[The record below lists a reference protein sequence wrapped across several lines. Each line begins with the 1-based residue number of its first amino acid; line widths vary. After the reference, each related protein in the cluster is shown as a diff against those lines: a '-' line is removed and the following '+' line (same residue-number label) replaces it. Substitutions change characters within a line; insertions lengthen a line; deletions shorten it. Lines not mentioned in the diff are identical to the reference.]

1 MLAGCSALTS
11 CRQKENHMP
20 YIQTVLGPANVDDLG
35 LILAHEH
42 LFTDLRTPD
51 APGQGE
57 GDPDDVVRV
66 MKPYL
71 DEAWAAGA
79 TALIECTPPGVGQNA
94 RVMAALARNTQM
106 ALVMPTGLYRQQWI
120 PRDKLEMSDAGLTDW
135 MVSELTEGIQG
146 TRFKAGFCKMGVS
159 NEGITRDESRN
170 LRAAA
175 RAAIQTGV
183 LIASHT
189 SGPRAGQHALEQLD
203 ILESE
208 GLECEQFNWVHAQ
221 HGDLRVHKQAA
232 ERGAYLGFDNLKP
245 SDEERYVK
253 LVLDALT
260 AGLEE
265 HILLSHDAG
274 WYRPGEPDGGA
285 SQVRGFTYLI
295 EGFIPRLRE
304 EGVSEELITLMTATN
319 PKRAF
324 RVRKK

>member
-1 MLAGCSALTS
+1 
-11 CRQKENHMP
+11 
-20 YIQTVLGPANVDDLG
+20 
-35 LILAHEH
+35 
-42 LFTDLRTPD
+42 
-51 APGQGE
+51 
-57 GDPDDVVRV
+57 

-71 DEAWAAGA
+71 DEAWDAGA
-79 TALIECTPPGVGQNA
+79 TALIECTPPGVGQNP
-94 RVMAALARNTQM
+94 RVMEALARNTQM

-120 PRDKLEMSDAGLTDW
+120 PQDKLAMSDAALTDW
-135 MVSELTEGIQG
+135 MVSELMGTASGTGIQG
-146 TRFKAGFCKMGVS
+146 TGVKAGFCKMGVS
-159 NEGITRDESRN
+159 DAEITRDESRN

-203 ILESE
+203 ILDSE

-232 ERGAYLGFDNLKP
+232 ERGAYIGFDNLSP
-245 SDEERYVK
+245 QQEEHYLK

-295 EGFIPRLRE
+295 EGFLPRLRQ
-304 EGVSEELITLMTATN
+304 EGVGEELIVLMTETN

-324 RVRKK
+324 RVRKG